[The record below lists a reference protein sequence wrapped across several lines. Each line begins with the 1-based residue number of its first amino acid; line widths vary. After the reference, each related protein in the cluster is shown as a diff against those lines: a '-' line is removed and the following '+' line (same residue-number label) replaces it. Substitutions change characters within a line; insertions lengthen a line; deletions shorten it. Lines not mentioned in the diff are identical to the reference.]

1 VRRFFST
8 ADYWGAVVVAAALL
22 AATWFA
28 CIVQISALNE
38 RADADALSRTK
49 QLVSSYKD
57 DVTSTII
64 LVDNILR
71 FIAAYDAENGPR
83 RTALLVQRERLYS
96 GVLGNVAIVDKD
108 GRGMA
113 MGVHGSAPI
122 ALGDRPYVQA
132 AFKSTDLIIGR
143 PLIGRVTKQFSVPF
157 ARSVRVEGKVAGAVT
172 AVVDVTGFAFGLDTS
187 DFGPRGV
194 VLIVG
199 SGDGVVRARVSA
211 DKSQSL
217 VGRAL
222 MPGSPLWPRL
232 AKAPSGSYP
241 QTSTLDGLRRVF
253 SYEKVPGYP
262 IVAIAGL
269 AYDDITAQTAG
280 IRRVMIG
287 TASGATL
294 IILIVL
300 AAWMQQQSVRK
311 TLRHLSTL
319 EAVAK
324 EEALDATRQALSATQ
339 AKSEFLANMS
349 HEIRTPMN
357 GVIGLT
363 HLALMTELTPK
374 QRDYLNKIEYSAK
387 SLLNIIN
394 DILDFSKIEAGKL
407 DLEDVP
413 FDLGSVLDNIGSVAA
428 MRAADK
434 GLNFDIRVAAG
445 VPGELVGDPVRF
457 GQILLNLVTNA
468 IKFTETGDVLV
479 NIGLGRQTER
489 HVELT
494 TTVRDTG
501 IGMSDDV
508 QRRLFESF
516 SQADTSITR
525 RFGGTGLG
533 LAISKALTQQMGGAI
548 SVESAPDAGSTFTFS
563 VVLRRAERRSERRT
577 VAGLSGRRV
586 LVVDDDPI
594 ARDVLATM
602 LAAWKLD
609 VSVAATGTS
618 ALVKIREGALRD
630 APYDLVLMDW
640 KMPGQ
645 NGVEVAESMRTDAGG
660 AKPPIVVMVSAFGR
674 ADVFESAKRA
684 GIEGFLVKPVDPSLL
699 LETIQSLLSTI
710 GGTRETAPLETPSA
724 QLRGSHVLV
733 AEDNE
738 INQQIV
744 EHLLQRLGMTVQ
756 FADNGR
762 EAVDAVLAD
771 GASFDAVIMDVQMPE
786 MDGLEA
792 TRLIRRHFDA
802 TELPIIAMTAHAME
816 QERRLC
822 LDAGMNDHLTK
833 PVDPKNLTRT
843 LARWI
848 NGPRIGAS

>member
-1 VRRFFST
+1 VRRLFST
-8 ADYWGAVVVAAALL
+8 ADYWGAAVVAAVLL

-28 CIVQISALNE
+28 CVAQVQALNE
-38 RADADALSRTK
+38 RANADALSRTK

-57 DVTSTII
+57 DVTSTIV

-71 FIAAYDAENGPR
+71 FVAAYDAENGPV
-83 RTALLVQRERLYS
+83 RTAQLVQRERLYS
-96 GVLGNVAIVDKD
+96 GVVGNVAIVDIN
-108 GRGMA
+108 GHGTA
-113 MGVHGSAPI
+113 MGKRGNAPI
-122 ALGDRPYVQA
+122 SLGDRDYVRA
-132 AFKSTDLIIGR
+132 AFKSNTLVIGK
-143 PLIGRVTKQFSVPF
+143 PLVGRVTKQFSVPF
-157 ARSVRVEGKVAGAVT
+157 ARSVRVNGKLVGAVT
-172 AVVDVTGFAFGLDTS
+172 AVVDVSGFAFGLDTS
-187 DFGPRGV
+187 DFGSRGV

-199 SGDGVVRARVSA
+199 SRDGVVRARVSA
-211 DKSQSL
+211 DPSQSL

-222 MPGSPLWPRL
+222 VPNSPLWPRL
-232 AKAPSGSYP
+232 AKAPTGWYP

-253 SYEKVPGYP
+253 AYNKVPDYP

-269 AYDDITAQTAG
+269 AYGDITAQTAG

-287 TASGATL
+287 TAAGATL

-300 AAWMQQQSVRK
+300 AAWLQQQSVRK
-311 TLRHLSTL
+311 TLRHLSEL

-324 EEALDATRQALSATQ
+324 EEALEATEQALSATQ

-363 HLALMTELTPK
+363 HLALQTELTPR
-374 QRDYLNKIEYSAK
+374 QRDYLTKIEYSAK

-413 FDLGSVLDNIGSVAA
+413 FDLASVLENIGSVAA
-428 MRAADK
+428 MRAHDK
-434 GLNFDIRVAAG
+434 GLAFDTRVAAG
-445 VPGELVGDPVRF
+445 VPAELIGDPVRF

-468 IKFTETGDVLV
+468 IKFTETGEVVV
-479 NIGLGRQTER
+479 NIGVGRQTER
-489 HVELT
+489 HVELV

-501 IGMSDDV
+501 IGMSKDV
-508 QRRLFESF
+508 QGRLFESF

-533 LAISKALTQQMGGAI
+533 LAISKAITQQMGGAI
-548 SVESAPDAGSTFTFS
+548 GVESALGAGSTFTFT
-563 VVLRRAERRSERRT
+563 VVLRRAERRNETRT
-577 VAGLSGRRV
+577 VAELHGLRA

-594 ARDVLATM
+594 ARDTLATT
-602 LAAWKLD
+602 LTSWKLD
-609 VSVAATGTS
+609 VSVAASGNS
-618 ALVKIREGALRD
+618 ALTKIREA
-630 APYDLVLMDW
+630 AATPTPYDLVLMDW

-645 NGVEVAESMRTDAGG
+645 NGVEVAEAIRTESAGS
-660 AKPPIVVMVSAFGR
+660 KLPFVIMVSAFGR
-674 ADVFESAKRA
+674 ADVFESAKRV
-684 GIEGFLVKPVDPSLL
+684 GVGGFLVKPIDPSLL
-699 LETIQSLLSTI
+699 LETIQSHFST
-710 GGTRETAPLETPSA
+710 TEDKRETAPVETPTE

-744 EHLLQRLGMTVQ
+744 EHLLQRLGMTVK
-756 FADNGR
+756 FANNGR
-762 EAVDAVLAD
+762 EAVEAVLTP
-771 GASFDAVIMDVQMPE
+771 GQKFDAVIMDVQMPE

-792 TRLIRRHFDA
+792 TRLIRRHVDA
-802 TELPIIAMTAHAME
+802 RTLPIIAMTAHAME
-816 QERRLC
+816 QERQMC

-843 LARWI
+843 LGRWI
-848 NGPRIGAS
+848 KVPTT